1 MGLEPRSR
9 RFDVLAGADS
19 LTGEVH
25 AAAESGLPRRIFGQE
40 HLVMGV
46 MDRIAHGEDPER
58 LAGDRTHP
66 ESLRDGAGHPVVS
79 EPR

>member
-1 MGLEPRSR
+1 
-9 RFDVLAGADS
+9 
-19 LTGEVH
+19 
-25 AAAESGLPRRIFGQE
+25 
-40 HLVMGV
+40 MGV